1 MNAQAKAKKDYG
13 KEVLDSVVNALDSLP
28 DAPPNRAM
36 SAREMVFVTAE
47 KIKAR
52 LDAGYTY
59 QQIVET
65 LGNAGFKISAGTLKT
80 YLSVASQQTK
90 QSKQKPK
97 PLGNTSVNTSGTFAA
112 KEVKAEAIPAAP
124 AARPMANKRPAFQDP
139 DEK

>member
-1 MNAQAKAKKDYG
+1 MNAQGKAKKDYG

-97 PLGNTSVNTSGTFAA
+97 PLGHTSVNTSGTFAA
-112 KEVKAEAIPAAP
+112 KEVKEAIPAAP
-124 AARPMANKRPAFQDP
+124 AARPMATKRPAFQDP